1 MNVGV
6 ILIGIIL
13 VFAASLAL
21 IAFTSNANSTPV
33 VDTFGHTHNAATNA
47 SEQAVGNITGTAA
60 DTGGNLGLAMAVL
73 FVCGLLFGVLALIL
87 HYRGKNTGYGGR

>member
-47 SEQAVGNITGTAA
+47 SEQAVGNATATVA
-60 DTGGNLGLAMAVL
+60 GTGGNLGLAMAIL
-73 FVCGLLFGVLALIL
+73 FVCGMLFAILALIL
-87 HYRGKNTGYGGR
+87 HYKGKNAGYGGR